1 MHSHECNPQTVIVCE
16 SVAFRKETIPL
27 ENKTTQ
33 TVLPVL
39 TSKCLLTE
47 FYFKRLF
54 FFLMEK
60 NLSVKGSWINT
71 SDVSS
76 VFILRKGAKL

>member
-47 FYFKRLF
+47 FYFKILVLLLLF
-54 FFLMEK
+54 F
-60 NLSVKGSWINT
+60 LSGEESQCQRVL
-71 SDVSS
+71 DQH
-76 VFILRKGAKL
+76 L

>member
-1 MHSHECNPQTVIVCE
+1 MHSHECNPQIVVCE

-47 FYFKRLF
+47 FYFKILVLLLLF
-54 FFLMEK
+54 F
-60 NLSVKGSWINT
+60 
-71 SDVSS
+71 
-76 VFILRKGAKL
+76 

>member
-54 FFLMEK
+54 FFFNGEESQCQGVLDQH
-60 NLSVKGSWINT
+60 L
-71 SDVSS
+71 
-76 VFILRKGAKL
+76 